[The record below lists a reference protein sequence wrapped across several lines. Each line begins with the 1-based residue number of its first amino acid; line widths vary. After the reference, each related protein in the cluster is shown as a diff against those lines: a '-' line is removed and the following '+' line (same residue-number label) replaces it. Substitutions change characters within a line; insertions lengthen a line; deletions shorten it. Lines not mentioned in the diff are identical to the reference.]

1 MLDTNTINTASNVL
15 VQAGYTIN
23 SLPASVPQ
31 AYTGLATSIVTAGLS
46 ILAVIAA
53 VGRAVQAWKTQGSAV
68 RALVYGTNVPKN
80 LQAQVIANTLVTKA
94 VPLVAVSPVPAPA
107 PLALAPAKLDLT
119 K

>member
-1 MLDTNTINTASNVL
+1 MIDTNTINTASNVL
-15 VQAGYTIN
+15 VQAGYTID
-23 SLPASVPQ
+23 SLPTSVPQ
-31 AYTGLATSIVTAGLS
+31 AYTGLDTSIVTAGLS

>member
-46 ILAVIAA
+46 ILAATAA

>member
-1 MLDTNTINTASNVL
+1 MLDTNMINTASNML